1 MARGYEVHW
10 APEQIGGAGTKQL
23 NGIERHG
30 RGHPVRQSKR
40 LTVLAEPYVLQEIN
54 TWIADRRGTPPSR
67 SEAARMLLLE
77 QLRTSS
83 HLRG

>member
-54 TWIADRRGTPPSR
+54 TWIADRKGVCC
-67 SEAARMLLLE
+67 
-77 QLRTSS
+77 Q
-83 HLRG
+83 HL

>member
-40 LTVLAEPYVLQEIN
+40 LTVLAEPYVLK
-54 TWIADRRGTPPSR
+54 R
-67 SEAARMLLLE
+67 
-77 QLRTSS
+77 
-83 HLRG
+83 